1 MAQKV
6 QVLLVCD
13 LHDGEVEGSE
23 AITFS
28 LDGQSYEIDVCA
40 DHAARLRDSFAPFIG
55 AGRRSSRSSG
65 GAPQRRGR
73 GSSGRRR
80 DGGGNDRVGQIREWA
95 RNNGHQ
101 VSDRGRLSA
110 SLVEAYEKANS

>member
-13 LHDGEVEGSE
+13 LHDTEVEGSE
-23 AITFS
+23 AITFG

-40 DHAARLRDSFAPFIG
+40 DHAAQLRDTFAPFVG
-55 AGRRSSRSSG
+55 AGRRANRPSSTG
-65 GAPQRRGR
+65 GQRRGR

-80 DGGGNDRVGQIREWA
+80 SGSDDRVGQIREWA
-95 RNNGHQ
+95 RSNGHQ
-101 VSDRGRLSA
+101 VSERGRLSA

>member
-13 LHDGEVEGSE
+13 LHDNEAEGSE
-23 AITFS
+23 TITFS
-28 LDGQSYEIDVCA
+28 VDGQSYEIDVCS
-40 DHAARLRDSFAPFIG
+40 DHGSQLRDAFAPYVG
-55 AGRRSSRSSG
+55 AGRRASRSAGSSQRSSG
-65 GAPQRRGR
+65 RKGSSRRG
-73 GSSGRRR
+73 S
-80 DGGGNDRVGQIREWA
+80 NDRVGQIREWA

-101 VSDRGRLSA
+101 VSERGRLSA